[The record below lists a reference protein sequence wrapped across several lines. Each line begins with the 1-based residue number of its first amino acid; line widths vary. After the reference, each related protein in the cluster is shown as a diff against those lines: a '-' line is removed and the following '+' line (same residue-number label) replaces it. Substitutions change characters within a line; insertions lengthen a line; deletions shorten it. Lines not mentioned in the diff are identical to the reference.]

1 MHTRSAGLT
10 LLELLVAVALF
21 GVLAAIALPDLR
33 RTLAAWRLNA
43 AARQLVMDLK
53 LTRAQAIA
61 GGVNQRLRFVPATPR
76 YQRER
81 QQGTSYV
88 AVGPPIALPD
98 GIIVVDCSA
107 AGAGISFR
115 PRGLA
120 AAFGTITLRDAD
132 GLERRIVVDIAG
144 RMRLA

>member
-10 LLELLVAVALF
+10 LLELLVALALF

-33 RTLAAWRLNA
+33 RTLAAWRLDA
-43 AARQLVMDLK
+43 AARQVVMDLK

-61 GGVNQRLRFVPATPR
+61 GGVNQRLRFLPASPR

-81 QQGTSYV
+81 QQGASYV
-88 AVGPPIALPD
+88 AVGPPTALPE
-98 GIIVVDCSA
+98 GIVVIDCSA
-107 AGAGISFR
+107 AGGGISFR

-132 GLERRIVVDIAG
+132 GVERRIIVDIAG

>member
-10 LLELLVAVALF
+10 LLELLVALALF
-21 GVLAAIALPDLR
+21 GALAAIALPDLR

-43 AARQLVMDLK
+43 AARQVVMDLK

-61 GGVNQRLRFVPATPR
+61 AGVTQRLRFTAAAGR

-81 QQGTSYV
+81 QSGGSYV
-88 AVGPPIALPD
+88 AVGPPTALPD
-98 GIIVVDCSA
+98 GVIVADCSA
-107 AGAGISFR
+107 AGSGISFR

-120 AAFGTITLRDAD
+120 ATFGTITLRDVD
-132 GLERRIVVDIAG
+132 GVERRIVVDIAG
-144 RMRLA
+144 RLRLA